1 MTEVVIVGGGLAG
14 GAAAAILAQADAR
27 PLLLERETEPRDKIC
42 GEFLSIEAQAHLGA
56 IGLDVG
62 RLGGAPISGVRLIA
76 GRRSVESPLPFVAL
90 GLTRRRLD
98 EALLIHAE
106 RLGAKVERGV
116 AVRGVRPGELHIA
129 RGSLAAPTILLA
141 SGKHDVR
148 GARRDSVSTLQG
160 MIGFKS
166 YFRLSRP
173 MRAALEGFVEII
185 LFDGGYAGLQLVEGG
200 VGNLCLLVGRGR
212 FEAAGRTWP
221 ALLADLAREPHLAMR
236 LADAEEL
243 SARPLT
249 ISDVPYG
256 FVHRSDGEPAGL
268 FRLGDQ
274 AAVIPSFS
282 GDGMSIALHSA
293 KLAAQ
298 AVLRGRDAPSYHA
311 RLRADVGR
319 QVALA
324 TWFQRRVETWPGRH
338 VAVFGLS
345 LMPGILGHLAAWTR
359 VSELALGRAGVTQP
373 TSLKGRKTGPS
384 FESLSHS

>member
-1 MTEVVIVGGGLAG
+1 MVIVGGGLAG
-14 GAAAAILAQADAR
+14 GAAAAALARAGKR
-27 PLLLERETEPRDKIC
+27 PLLLERESEARDKIC
-42 GEFLSIEAQAHLGA
+42 GEFLSIEAQAHLDL
-56 IGLDVG
+56 IGLDVA

-76 GRRSVESPLPFVAL
+76 GRRSAESPLPFTAL

-98 EALLIHAE
+98 EALLVHAE

-116 AVRGVRPGELHIA
+116 TVRSVQPGQLETS
-129 RGSLAAPTILLA
+129 RGSLQAATILLA

-148 GARRDSVSTLQG
+148 GARRDSSSTIQG

-166 YFRLSRP
+166 YFRLSRS
-173 MRAALEGFVEII
+173 MSAALAGFVEVI

-200 VGNLCLLVGRGR
+200 IANLCLLVDRGR
-212 FEAAGRTWP
+212 FEASGRTWP

-236 LADAEEL
+236 LAEAEEL
-243 SARPLT
+243 SQRPLT

-256 FVHRSDGEPAGL
+256 FIHRDDAEPSRL

-293 KLAAQ
+293 RLAAQ
-298 AVLRGRDAPSYHA
+298 AVLGGADAPSYHA

-324 TWFQRRVETWPGRH
+324 TWFQRRLETWPGRH

-345 LMPGILGHLAAWTR
+345 LMPRILGHLAALTR
-359 VSELALGRAGVTQP
+359 VSEPALRRAGVT
-373 TSLKGRKTGPS
+373 
-384 FESLSHS
+384 EALSSQSSEV